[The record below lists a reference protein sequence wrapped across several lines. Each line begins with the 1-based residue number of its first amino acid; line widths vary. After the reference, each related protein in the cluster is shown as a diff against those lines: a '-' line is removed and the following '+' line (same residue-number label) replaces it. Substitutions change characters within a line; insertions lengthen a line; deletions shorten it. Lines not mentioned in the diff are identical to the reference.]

1 MKVGQ
6 KVQVRFAGIHEKNMP
21 IMEGTLTRVSADKL
35 VDDKTGMAFYSAAV
49 SLPPDVLHKVSDNTL
64 RSGSPVQVVMPVRA
78 RTALSYIFEP
88 LLNASW
94 LAFREK

>member
-1 MKVGQ
+1 MGFMDKIKDTVG
-6 KVQVRFAGIHEKNMP
+6 KN
-21 IMEGTLTRVSADKL
+21 ADKADDVIDKAADF
-35 VDDKTGMAFYSAAV
+35 VDDKTGIAFYSAAV
-49 SLPPDVLHKVSDNTL
+49 SLPPDVLHKVSDNML

-78 RTALSYIFEP
+78 RTALSYVFEP